1 MTNSI
6 PGPDAGS
13 AFYIDHVGVSVSDL
27 DRSVAFYV
35 QNFGFHCERLID
47 LPDHGRVALLRRA
60 GFAIE
65 MFAFAG
71 ALPLPPDRRTPT
83 TDLQTVGVKHF
94 ALQADDIIGAA
105 AFLRRRGVEFI
116 SDVTM
121 GVRGLRRFFVRD
133 PDGVA
138 IEITENTPAPP
149 RPWGIVS

>member
-6 PGPDAGS
+6 PGPDAGNP
-13 AFYIDHVGVSVSDL
+13 FFIDHVGVSVSDL
-27 DRSVAFYV
+27 DRSIAFY
-35 QNFGFHCERLID
+35 QNFGFHCERLIN
-47 LPDHGRVALLRRA
+47 LPDRGRVALLRRA

-71 ALPLPPDRRTPT
+71 ALPLPADRRAPT

-94 ALQADDIIGAA
+94 ALRVDDIMGAA
-105 AFLRRRGVEFI
+105 AFLRRRDVEFI
-116 SDVTM
+116 SDVAV

-133 PDGVA
+133 PDGIA